1 MILKHLLP
9 KLGNGLITR
18 NVIPNSRFQIL
29 TASDK
34 AANDWFGCSVSISG
48 DVAIVGASDAAPG
61 GTLDAGKAYI
71 FRYNGTSWVQ
81 EDILTASDK
90 ARGDNFGTSVSIS
103 GGVAIVGAYYA
114 SPGKTAQAGKA
125 YIFRYNGTSW
135 IQEAILIASD
145 KAEDDRFGNSV
156 SISGNVAIVGARY
169 ADPGGSTDA
178 GKAYI
183 FV

>member
-18 NVIPNSRFQIL
+18 NVTPNSKSQIL

-48 DVAIVGASDAAPG
+48 NVAIVGASDAAPG

-81 EDILTASDK
+81 EDILIASDK
-90 ARGDNFGTSVSIS
+90 ARGDNFGFSVSIS
-103 GGVAIVGAYYA
+103 GDVAIIGAY
-114 SPGKTAQAGKA
+114 
-125 YIFRYNGTSW
+125 
-135 IQEAILIASD
+135 L
-145 KAEDDRFGNSV
+145 
-156 SISGNVAIVGARY
+156 
-169 ADPGGSTDA
+169 ADPDGITNA

-183 FV
+183 FVRGGHV

>member
-48 DVAIVGASDAAPG
+48 
-61 GTLDAGKAYI
+61 
-71 FRYNGTSWVQ
+71 
-81 EDILTASDK
+81 
-90 ARGDNFGTSVSIS
+90 
-103 GGVAIVGAYYA
+103 
-114 SPGKTAQAGKA
+114 
-125 YIFRYNGTSW
+125 
-135 IQEAILIASD
+135 
-145 KAEDDRFGNSV
+145 
-156 SISGNVAIVGARY
+156 NVAIVGADK
-169 ADPGGSTDA
+169 ADPGGTTDA

-183 FV
+183 FVRGG